1 MKEGLE
7 SPWAFA
13 GKSEFDARIGA
24 DVALFDCNVLVFA
37 LVNTLLFV
45 LVMQPPS
52 CVDFSAGAAQVCTH
66 TGLLG

>member
-1 MKEGLE
+1 MG
-7 SPWAFA
+7 
-13 GKSEFDARIGA
+13 DRA

-45 LVMQPPS
+45 LVMPTPS

-66 TGLLG
+66 GGLLG